1 MVGDKIPKIIAEF
14 FGGLIALIILVTGPA
29 RSGKSEW
36 AERLT
41 ESMAQRLAQPGVEK
55 LTDASSNLGQSQTCA
70 IAYIATAQD
79 YPDDPEWHE
88 RILKHR
94 QRRPSHWQTLTVP
107 YDLTA
112 TLQNLTAPH
121 CVLIDALGTW
131 VTNFLDR
138 TETDWQAEVQAF
150 CQTLRETSLTV
161 IVVAEETGWGVI
173 PPYPLGREFRDRLG
187 DLTRQVGEIAD
198 QVYLV
203 TGGYALNLTQLGQ
216 PLTHDPQI

>member
-1 MVGDKIPKIIAEF
+1 MVGYKIPKIIAEF
-14 FGGLIALIILVTGPA
+14 FGGLIAVLILVTGPA

-41 ESMAQRLAQPGVEK
+41 ERLAKQGVEK
-55 LTDASSNLGQSQTCA
+55 LTDNLGPSQTCP
-70 IAYIATAQD
+70 ITYIATAQD

-94 QRRPSHWQTLTVP
+94 QRRPSHWQTLAVP

-112 TLQNLTAPH
+112 TLQTLAAPH
-121 CVLIDALGTW
+121 CVLIDSLGTW

-138 TETDWQAEVQAF
+138 TEADWQAEVQALG
-150 CQTLRETSLTV
+150 QTLRETSLTV

-187 DLTRQVGEIAD
+187 DLTRQVGEMAD

-203 TGGYALNLTQLGQ
+203 TGGYALNLTHLGQ
-216 PLTHDPQI
+216 PLTRDPQI